1 MAEIIVLCLSALL
14 YFCIVL
20 FTSRLQDRDMGH
32 EYNLSPRD
40 AEPSYATD
48 TGRMQ
53 RAMRN
58 HLDNFVLFAAAALAV
73 HVTDSD
79 FWLTDLA
86 AWVYLLARVA
96 YVPAYYK
103 GLAPWRSI
111 FFLCGLVAT
120 IVMFL
125 AVLF

>member
-1 MAEIIVLCLSALL
+1 MAEIVALCLSGLL
-14 YFCIVL
+14 YVGIVL

-40 AEPSYATD
+40 GEPDYAAD

-79 FWLTDLA
+79 FWLTDLC
-86 AWVYLLARVA
+86 AWIYLLARIL

-103 GLAPWRSI
+103 GWAPWRSI
-111 FFLCGLVAT
+111 IFMCGLVAT

-125 AVLF
+125 AALF

>member
-1 MAEIIVLCLSALL
+1 MAEIIVLCLAALL
-14 YFCIVL
+14 QVGIVL

-40 AEPSYATD
+40 REPNYAAD

-58 HLDNFVLFAAAALAV
+58 HLDNYVLFAAAALAV
-73 HVTDSD
+73 YVTDSD
-79 FWLTDLA
+79 FWLTDVA
-86 AWVYLLARVA
+86 AWVYLLARIA

-103 GLAPWRSI
+103 GLAPWRSV
-111 FFLCGLVAT
+111 FFMCGLVAT

>member
-1 MAEIIVLCLSALL
+1 MAEIIVLCLAGML
-14 YFCIVL
+14 YLGIML

-40 AEPSYATD
+40 REPNYSTH
-48 TGRMQ
+48 TERMQ
-53 RAMRN
+53 RALRN
-58 HLDNFVLFAAAALAV
+58 HIDNYVLFAAAALAV
-73 HVTDSD
+73 YVTDSD

-86 AWVYLLARVA
+86 AWAYLIARVL

-103 GLAPWRSI
+103 GWAPWRSI
-111 FFLCGLVAT
+111 FFMCGLVAT
-120 IVMFL
+120 IVMLL